1 MPLVALNL
9 RAPPYIMA
17 SHVEL
22 RHTKARFPGAVRT
35 RVVAARACVPSKWN
49 QVRTAHMPKM
59 LCGCLIAFSSLVT
72 IADAGTGA
80 ARASV
85 SDSPTQSAAPGK
97 DNVTRAARSAWRKV
111 IQWPDDCE
119 ESFDSPDPNMGG
131 MSFYALGRERYLV
144 EVVCTLG
151 AYQGYQRYY
160 LLDESNRPA
169 HAAPLTFTVY
179 EAVGE
184 RGDRLE
190 RKQSEEVWGTPEFD
204 AKARRLTV
212 LNRFRAIGDCG
223 TLSAYTLEQD
233 RPRLKELRAK
243 VNCDGR
249 GAENPKLWP
258 KQRVSRA
265 QHRLRDDYAGWR
277 LRQPGAGF
285 SRRYA
290 LVSGSSHAGAPSSNA
305 VVSSNS

>member
-1 MPLVALNL
+1 
-9 RAPPYIMA
+9 
-17 SHVEL
+17 
-22 RHTKARFPGAVRT
+22 
-35 RVVAARACVPSKWN
+35 
-49 QVRTAHMPKM
+49 MPKM

-72 IADAGTGA
+72 VAAAGTA
-80 ARASV
+80 AVRAAE
-85 SDSPTQSAAPGK
+85 SDAHTSSAAPAK
-97 DNVTRAARSAWRKV
+97 ENVTRAGRSAWRKV

-119 ESFDSPDPNMGG
+119 ESFDYPDPNLGG
-131 MSFYALGRERYLV
+131 ISFYALGRQRYLV

-160 LLDESNRPA
+160 LLDESDGPTLA
-169 HAAPLTFTVY
+169 TPLKFTVY

-204 AKARRLTV
+204 VKARRLTV

-223 TLSAYTLEQD
+223 TLSAYVLEQG

-243 VNCDGR
+243 VNCDGG

-258 KQRVSRA
+258 KQRVSQA
-265 QHRLRDDYAGWR
+265 QHAPRSNYADFVHADTR
-277 LRQPGAGF
+277 SYPA
-285 SRRYA
+285 A
-290 LVSGSSHAGAPSSNA
+290 LL
-305 VVSSNS
+305 